1 MEFILIHLMVV
12 LTSLTYLLIIAHNLP
27 QNGIVRVKVGSV
39 VVLYWFVYRF
49 NGRFC
54 DEKEN
59 RPVHEV
65 EDGELVTRGLRMKQS
80 WRRQGKRVGV
90 KWRTSKNY
98 LATQTDYIEGAA
110 NLDLLIDEIDRMEKL
125 VDQASTLHD
134 RFSTDVKSSA
144 EEKGITR
151 GSQKVPLGRPLKG
164 KVNDSDL
171 PDNFQPKCGR
181 AEHTKKR
188 NLRLH
193 EQLNQPDY
201 FKH

>member
-1 MEFILIHLMVV
+1 MVV
-12 LTSLTYLLIIAHNLP
+12 LTSLTYLLTIAHNLP

-134 RFSTDVKSSA
+134 RFSTDVKSRDTNYA
-144 EEKGITR
+144 LGIKFITKYFEIVEKTEPT
-151 GSQKVPLGRPLKG
+151 VLAT
-164 KVNDSDL
+164 
-171 PDNFQPKCGR
+171 PKL
-181 AEHTKKR
+181 ATLLHTT
-188 NLRLH
+188 H
-193 EQLNQPDY
+193 Y
-201 FKH
+201 THTHTSTT